1 MTAIVPGV
9 YKQGK
14 LELLQTP
21 VGLREGPVRVVLIEE
36 GGAEPRHPLPYGKYT
51 TGRLSTLDD
60 FRNAEWRGE
69 AEFDN
74 RHAE

>member
-1 MTAIVPGV
+1 MTVIVPGV

-21 VGLREGPVRVVLIEE
+21 VGLREGPVRVMLTEE
-36 GGAEPRHPLPYGKYT
+36 GSPEGRRLLTYGKYT
-51 TGRLSTLDD
+51 SGRSSTLDD
-60 FRNAEWRGE
+60 FRDAEWHGE
-69 AEFDN
+69 AEFDD